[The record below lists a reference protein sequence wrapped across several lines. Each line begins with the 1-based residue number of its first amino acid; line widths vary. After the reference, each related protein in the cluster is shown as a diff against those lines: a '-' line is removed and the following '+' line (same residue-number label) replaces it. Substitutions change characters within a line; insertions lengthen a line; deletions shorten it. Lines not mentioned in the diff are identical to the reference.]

1 MYMMLCVYM
10 CQGLCFLYVTQTY
23 TAFAIPSS
31 LSVYTAQSSDIK
43 EKKTLPVMYHG
54 WETLAYFFE
63 RTTYHL
69 GFTNIHLVS
78 FQMVIIHY

>member
-1 MYMMLCVYM
+1 MMLCVYM

-43 EKKTLPVMYHG
+43 ERKRNFTCHVP
-54 WETLAYFFE
+54 W
-63 RTTYHL
+63 L
-69 GFTNIHLVS
+69 GDPSIMF
-78 FQMVIIHY
+78 

>member
-43 EKKTLPVMYHG
+43 EKETLPVMYHG
-54 WETLAYFFE
+54 WETLVYVFSPF
-63 RTTYHL
+63 R
-69 GFTNIHLVS
+69 IH
-78 FQMVIIHY
+78 